1 MQREK
6 MVHAIGI
13 LSAANA
19 VELDP
24 EPFYNAALDVAAV
37 SNFLIEFAA
46 WEQRYNHYLPTI
58 NYCPLELPGP
68 PTETAQAIL
77 EQIHRWD
84 DEVRPHLAEIDAL
97 NREHEQLALL
107 REFILVV
114 PGSGLDSSLLAN
126 KWPSLETT
134 VYACPRLN
142 EIVHDPSLALVMQ
155 IQGTEHSFW
164 VVVGADTTAIL
175 ESLQQQDCQT
185 VLLPEWVEADALR
198 NQLRIETDLREA
210 SRHLAAQQH
219 KIRAL
224 VQRYD
229 LISIL
234 GNVGLLRWYVDNAPG
249 ASADARYCR
258 VTGWTGEAD
267 PELLT
272 LLLKRAGIDAMVR
285 FPAEP
290 VFAHAPTHL
299 RHSKWVQPF
308 EFFTRLLGTPARDE
322 VDPTPL
328 LAFIVPLLFGYMF
341 PDVGHGLILIIV
353 GLAFAGRW
361 PSIRFLVPCGLSA
374 VVFGFLFGDIFGFHN
389 LIPAL
394 WLSPLDEPLKVLLV
408 PLIGGVVLLLLGM
421 ALASLE
427 AYWSGRLRIWLA
439 VDAAVL
445 VLYAAAVSTVFWT
458 DAAVLIVAAVIWYF
472 IGTLYVHPANPIA
485 ALGLGFVK
493 LLESVAQLAL
503 NTLSFARVGAFA
515 LAHAGLSSAVIGMTE
530 QIDTPVLKFVVL
542 LAGNVFVVV
551 LEGLVVFVQ
560 TTRLVL
566 FEFFIRFL
574 RAEGRV
580 FRPFQSVTQAK
591 RTRDKTL

>member
-1 MQREK
+1 MRREK
-6 MVHAIGI
+6 MVHAVGI

-24 EPFYNAALDVAAV
+24 EPFYNASLDVAVV
-37 SNFLIEFAA
+37 SNFLTEFAV
-46 WEQRYNHYLPTI
+46 WEQRYNRYLPTI
-58 NYCPLELPGP
+58 NYCPIELPGP

-77 EQIHRWD
+77 EQMHRWD
-84 DEVRPHLAEIDAL
+84 GEAKPHLAEIDAL
-97 NREHEQLALL
+97 NREHERLVLL
-107 REFILVV
+107 REFIMAA
-114 PGSGLDSSLLAN
+114 PGSGLDYSLLAD
-126 KWPSLETT
+126 KGPSLETA

-142 EIVHDPSLALVMQ
+142 EAVHDSSPALVMQ

-164 VVVGADTTAIL
+164 VVVGADTAAIL
-175 ESLQQQDCQT
+175 ESLQQQGCQT
-185 VLLPEWVEADALR
+185 VLLPEWLEADALR
-198 NQLRIETDLREA
+198 NQLRVETELREV
-210 SRHLAAQQH
+210 SRNLVARQH

-249 ASADARYCR
+249 ASADVRYCR

-290 VFAHAPTHL
+290 VFARAPTHL

-341 PDVGHGLILIIV
+341 PDVGHGLILIIA
-353 GLAFAGRW
+353 GLAFARRW

-389 LIPAL
+389 LIPAF
-394 WLSPLDEPLKVLLV
+394 WLSPLDEPLMVLLM
-408 PLIGGVVLLLLGM
+408 PLIAGVILILLGM

-427 AYWSGRLRIWLA
+427 AYWRGWLRIWLA

-445 VLYAAAVSTVFWT
+445 VLYAAAVSAVFWT
-458 DAAVLIVAAVIWYF
+458 DAAVLMMVAIVWYF
-472 IGTLYVHPANPIA
+472 LGTLYVHPANSVT

-515 LAHAGLSSAVIGMTE
+515 LAHAGLSSAVIGLTE
-530 QIDTPVLKFVVL
+530 QIDTLVLKIFVL
-542 LAGNVFVVV
+542 LVGNVFVVV

-580 FRPFQSVTQAK
+580 FRPFRPVTQAGSPK
-591 RTRDKTL
+591 DKVL

>member
-1 MQREK
+1 
-6 MVHAIGI
+6 MVHAVGI
-13 LSAANA
+13 LNAANA

-24 EPFYNAALDVAAV
+24 EPFYNASLDIEAV
-37 SNFLIEFAA
+37 RNFLIEFAV
-46 WEQRYNHYLPTI
+46 WERRYRHYLPTI
-58 NYCPLELPGP
+58 DYCPIELPGP

-77 EQIHRWD
+77 EQMHRWD
-84 DEVRPHLAEIDAL
+84 DEARPYLAEIEELSHQHDRL
-97 NREHEQLALL
+97 MLL
-107 REFILVV
+107 REFILAA
-114 PGSGLDSSLLAN
+114 PESGLDLSLLADKN
-126 KWPSLETT
+126 STLETV
-134 VYACPRLN
+134 VYACPRRD
-142 EIVHDPSLALVMQ
+142 EAVYDASLALVMQ
-155 IQGTEHSFW
+155 LQGSQHSFW
-164 VVVGADTTAIL
+164 VVVGTHTASML
-175 ESLQQQDCQT
+175 ASLQQQGCQA
-185 VLLPEWVEADALR
+185 VLLPDWLEADTLR
-198 NQLRIETDLREA
+198 NQLRIETEIREVA
-210 SRHLAAQQH
+210 RNQVAGQH

-234 GNVGLLRWYVDNAPG
+234 GNVGLLRWYVDNAPA
-249 ASADARYCR
+249 ASADKGYCR

-272 LLLKRAGIDAMVR
+272 QLLKRAGIDAMVR

-299 RHSKWVQPF
+299 RHAKWVQPF

-341 PDVGHGLILIIV
+341 PDVGHGVILIIV
-353 GLAFAGRW
+353 GFAFARRW
-361 PSIRFLVPCGLSA
+361 PSIRFLVPCGVSA
-374 VVFGFLFGDIFGFHN
+374 VVFGFLFGDIFGFHDI
-389 LIPAL
+389 IPAF
-394 WLSPLDEPLKVLLV
+394 WLSPLDEPLTVLLV
-408 PLIGGVVLLLLGM
+408 PLIAGVVLILLGM

-427 AYWSGRLRIWLA
+427 AYWRGRLRIWLA

-445 VLYAAAVSTVFWT
+445 GLYAATVSMIFWT
-458 DAAVLIVAAVIWYF
+458 DAAVLMMIAVVWYF
-472 IGTLYVHPANPIA
+472 LGTLYVHPANPVA
-485 ALGLGFVK
+485 ALGLGLVK
-493 LLESVAQLAL
+493 LLESVSQLVL

-515 LAHAGLSSAVIGMTE
+515 LAHAGLSSAVISLSE
-530 QIDTPVLKFVVL
+530 QIDTALLQLFVL
-542 LAGNVFVVV
+542 LVGNVFVIV

-580 FRPFQSVTQAK
+580 FRPFRPVTPA
-591 RTRDKTL
+591 RSPGND

>member
-1 MQREK
+1 
-6 MVHAIGI
+6 MVHAVGI

-24 EPFYNAALDVAAV
+24 EPFYNASLDVEAV
-37 SNFLIEFAA
+37 RKFLIEFVA
-46 WEQRYNHYLPTI
+46 WERRYRHYLPTI
-58 NYCPLELPGP
+58 DYCPIELPGP

-77 EQIHRWD
+77 EQMHRWD
-84 DEVRPHLAEIDAL
+84 DEVKPYLVEIDAL
-97 NREHEQLALL
+97 NREHDRLMLL
-107 REFILVV
+107 RGFILAASD
-114 PGSGLDSSLLAN
+114 SGLDLSLLAE
-126 KWPSLETT
+126 KGLPLETG

-142 EIVHDPSLALVMQ
+142 EAVDDASRALVMQ
-155 IQGTEHSFW
+155 LQGTQHSFW
-164 VVVGADTTAIL
+164 VVVGADIASML
-175 ESLQQQDCQT
+175 ASLQQQGCQA
-185 VLLPEWVEADALR
+185 VLLPEWLETDPLR
-198 NQLRIETDLREA
+198 NQLRTETEIREVA
-210 SRHLAAQQH
+210 RNLVAWQH

-229 LISIL
+229 VISIL

-249 ASADARYCR
+249 ACADMAYCR

-272 LLLKRAGIDAMVR
+272 QLLKRADIDAMVR

-290 VFAHAPTHL
+290 VFVHAPTHF

-353 GLAFAGRW
+353 GFAFARRW
-361 PSIRFLVPCGLSA
+361 PSIRFLVPCGVSA
-374 VVFGFLFGDIFGFHN
+374 VVFGFLFGDIFGFHDI
-389 LIPAL
+389 IPAF
-394 WLSPLDEPLKVLLV
+394 WLSPLDEPLTVLLA
-408 PLIGGVVLLLLGM
+408 PLIGGVVLILLGM

-427 AYWSGRLRIWLA
+427 AFWRGRLRIWLA

-445 VLYAAAVSTVFWT
+445 VLYAAAVSAVFWA
-458 DAAVLIVAAVIWYF
+458 DAAMLMMVAVIWYF
-472 IGTLYVHPANPIA
+472 LGTLYVHPANSVA

-515 LAHAGLSSAVIGMTE
+515 LAHAGLSSAVISLTE
-530 QIDTPVLKFVVL
+530 QIDTPVLKILML
-542 LAGNVFVVV
+542 LVGNVFVVV

-580 FRPFQSVTQAK
+580 FRPFRPVTPASLP
-591 RTRDKTL
+591 DND

>member
-1 MQREK
+1 
-6 MVHAIGI
+6 MVHAVGI

-24 EPFYNAALDVAAV
+24 EPFYNASLDVAAV
-37 SNFLIEFAA
+37 RNFLIEFAV
-46 WEQRYNHYLPTI
+46 WERRYNRYLPTI
-58 NYCPLELPGP
+58 DYCPIELPGP

-77 EQIHRWD
+77 EQMHRWD
-84 DEVRPHLAEIDAL
+84 SEAKPHLAEIDAL
-97 NREHEQLALL
+97 NREHDRLVLL
-107 REFILVV
+107 REFILAAS
-114 PGSGLDSSLLAN
+114 GSGLDFSLLVV
-126 KWPSLETT
+126 KRLSLETA

-142 EIVHDPSLALVMQ
+142 EAVHDHSRALLMQ
-155 IQGTEHSFW
+155 LQGTEHSFR
-164 VVVGADTTAIL
+164 VVVGADTEAIL
-175 ESLQQQDCQT
+175 ESMRQQDCQR
-185 VLLPEWVEADALR
+185 VMLPEWLEADALR
-198 NQLRIETDLREA
+198 NQLRIETDLREV
-210 SRHLAAQQH
+210 SRNLVARQH

-249 ASADARYCR
+249 VSADVRYCR

-272 LLLKRAGIDAMVR
+272 LLLKHAGIDAMVR

-299 RHSKWVQPF
+299 RHTKWVQPF

-341 PDVGHGLILIIV
+341 PDVGHGLILIIA
-353 GLAFAGRW
+353 GLVFARRW
-361 PSIRFLVPCGLSA
+361 PDIRFLVPCGLSA
-374 VVFGFLFGDIFGFHN
+374 VVFGFLFGDMFGVHD
-389 LIPAL
+389 LIPAF
-394 WLSPLDEPLKVLLV
+394 WLSPLDEPLTVVLV
-408 PLIGGVVLLLLGM
+408 PLIGGVVLILLGM

-427 AYWSGRLRIWLA
+427 AYWRGRLRIWLA

-445 VLYAAAVSTVFWT
+445 VLYAAAVSAVFWT
-458 DAAVLIVAAVIWYF
+458 DAAVLMMAAVIWYF
-472 IGTLYVHPANPIA
+472 LGTLYVHPAKPVA
-485 ALGLGFVK
+485 ALGLGFAK
-493 LLESVAQLAL
+493 LLESVAQLVL

-515 LAHAGLSSAVIGMTE
+515 LAHAGLSSAVIGLTE
-530 QIDTPVLKFVVL
+530 QIDTPVLKLFVL
-542 LAGNVFVVV
+542 LVGNVFVVV

-580 FRPFQSVTQAK
+580 FRPFRSATQARRPK
-591 RTRDKTL
+591 AKTE